1 MKKFTSLKDKNN
13 YPKKDKNNILFSNDH
28 IKVIEY
34 DGWSIIKEKD
44 LVVCIP
50 YLIESNQIVLRYEY
64 IPTFFLKDGQDYH
77 VTLVGGGVEVGESEN
92 IAILRELEEEAGIVV
107 NEDYQL
113 ESLKPLFMSKGAT
126 QKVTAY
132 IIPLNERDYYEK
144 VAQGDGSKVEKKSKS
159 VKVDVKLLGSIN
171 TSDLISDYMLIKLK
185 EYLNLIV

>member
-1 MKKFTSLKDKNN
+1 MKKFTSIKPENIFKNKKEDVIYSDDNLK
-13 YPKKDKNNILFSNDH
+13 I
-28 IKVIEY
+28 IKFEE
-34 DGWSIIKEKD
+34 WSIVKEKN

-50 YLIESNQIVLRYEY
+50 YLIESNQIILRYEY
-64 IPTFFLKDGQDYH
+64 IPTFKYVDGQDYH

-132 IIPLNERDYYEK
+132 IIPLTERDYYEK